1 MAKAEQCLKQMQQ
14 CRLPGA
20 TPAPTVC
27 CNVKTLFSKVLIEM
41 VMGKDS
47 FCNEAF
53 NLIIQIAKLRNMRT
67 YRITKADLN
76 QEGKTLGRRR
86 E

>member
-1 MAKAEQCLKQMQQ
+1 
-14 CRLPGA
+14 
-20 TPAPTVC
+20 
-27 CNVKTLFSKVLIEM
+27 M

-76 QEGKTLGRRR
+76 QEGKTLQEEDGNSPPAARSLFLKTSIAIL
-86 E
+86 EAQNPLSGPSSTTEP

>member
-1 MAKAEQCLKQMQQ
+1 
-14 CRLPGA
+14 
-20 TPAPTVC
+20 
-27 CNVKTLFSKVLIEM
+27 M

-76 QEGKTLGRRR
+76 QEGKTLQEEDGNSPPAA
-86 E
+86 